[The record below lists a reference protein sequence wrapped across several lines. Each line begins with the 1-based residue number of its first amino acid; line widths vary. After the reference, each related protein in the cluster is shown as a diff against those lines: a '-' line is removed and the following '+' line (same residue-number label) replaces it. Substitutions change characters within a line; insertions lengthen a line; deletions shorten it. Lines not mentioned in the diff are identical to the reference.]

1 MRISKLATLIEQA
14 DPDKIHVIGDSHAVS
29 IAANIPNTVL
39 LAKRGATLQ
48 DIAAQAQSVPDGVPV
63 LVTGGAV
70 DGVRRMQHLAAGATI
85 RKILQGLKAR
95 RCVPVYVAHPPVDLN
110 GEYAELYK
118 NAGIDSQYNR
128 VQAETANSAKG
139 VLGQNY
145 VTSIPRT
152 QINKMDP
159 QRIYATPA
167 AYAQIATSSVP
178 VLQKAVQTA
187 QTAPDTQTKVAPDS
201 LQLDTSGLPTED
213 IPYLDTD
220 GDGVVTMSDAKAAG
234 LPMDTFSSLSG
245 DKYGIFSILSDFVR
259 QSQRIDPNSPS
270 YKEFIRKAKERGL
283 PNKGKPATGLAGN
296 AAKAFTYFKE
306 RGFTDEQ
313 AAGIVG
319 NLQAE
324 SGININPAAIGDGG
338 KAWGIAQ
345 WHPERRAIWEKA
357 TGKKWE
363 SSGISPNFEEQL
375 DFIVYELKRTEAQA
389 LRRLRATNTVEDA
402 AAVFDQYYERSSGK
416 ARKKRIQLAQAII
429 GSTGGTQ
436 TADAS
441 GVPTNGNPL
450 FGMDGAS
457 KMTQKDAAAEM
468 QKTLSQ
474 YKRMTAMLDFPV
486 KVNDAIS
493 KAGTSREQ
501 DTPGSQHF
509 HGTALDL
516 SIANLSQDQVKRL
529 LVAAKQVGFTGFGFG
544 NSILHVDR
552 GPRRTWDYG
561 NADFAGLNLTSVK
574 NFATA

>member
-1 MRISKLATLIEQA
+1 MRISKLAKLIEQA
-14 DPDKIHVIGDSHAVS
+14 DPNKTHVIGDEHAVS
-29 IAANIPNTVL
+29 IAANIANSVV
-39 LAKRGATLQ
+39 LAKRGAGLG
-48 DIAAQAQSVPDGVPV
+48 DIAAQAQSVPDGMPV
-63 LVTGGAV
+63 VVTGGAV
-70 DGVRRMQHLAAGATI
+70 DGVRRAQHLVAGAQLK
-85 RKILQGLKAR
+85 KILQGLKAR
-95 RCVPVYVAHPPVDLN
+95 GCMPVYVAHPPVDLN

-128 VQAETANSAKG
+128 VQAETARAAKG

-159 QRIYATPA
+159 QRILATPS
-167 AYAQIATSSVP
+167 AYAQIATSTGN
-178 VLQKAVQTA
+178 VLQKAA
-187 QTAPDTQTKVAPDS
+187 QAAQAAPDTQTQVAPDS
-201 LQLDTSGLPTED
+201 LQLDTSGLPAED

-245 DKYGIFSILSDFVR
+245 DKYGIFSILSDFVK
-259 QSQRIDPNSPS
+259 QSQSIDPNSPS

-283 PNKGKPATGLAGN
+283 PNKDKPATGLAGN
-296 AAKAFTYFKE
+296 AGKAFTFFKE

-345 WHPERRAIWEKA
+345 WHPERRSIWEKA
-357 TGKKWE
+357 SGKKWE

-375 DFIVYELKRTEAQA
+375 QFIVYELQRTESAA

-402 AAVFDQYYERSSGK
+402 AAVFDQYYERSSGQ
-416 ARKKRIQLAQAII
+416 ARKKRIELAQAII
-429 GSTGGTQ
+429 GSTGSTQ

-441 GVPTNGNPL
+441 GVSTNGDPL

-457 KMTQKDAAAEM
+457 RMTQDDAAQEM
-468 QKTLSQ
+468 QRTLQQ
-474 YKRMTAMLDFPV
+474 YRRMTAMLDFPV
-486 KVNDAIS
+486 RINDAIA
-493 KAGTSREQ
+493 KTGTSRERK
-501 DTPGSQHF
+501 TPGSQHF

-516 SIANLSQDQVKRL
+516 SIAGLSQDQVKRL
-529 LVAAKQVGFTGFGFG
+529 MVAAKQVGFTGFGFG
-544 NSILHVDR
+544 SSILHVDR
-552 GPRRTWDYG
+552 GPSRTWDYG
-561 NADFAGLNLTSVK
+561 NNEFAGMNLQAVK
-574 NFATA
+574 NWATA

>member
-14 DPDKIHVIGDSHAVS
+14 DPNRTHVIGDEHAVS
-29 IAANIPNTVL
+29 IAANIPNAVV
-39 LAKRGATLQ
+39 LAKRGAGLQ
-48 DIAAQAQSVPDGVPV
+48 DIAAQAQSVPDGMPV
-63 LVTGGAV
+63 LVTGGSV
-70 DGVRRMQHLAAGATI
+70 DGVRRAQHLVAGAQLK
-85 RKILQGLKAR
+85 KILQGLKAR
-95 RCVPVYVAHPPVDLN
+95 RCMPVYVAHPAVDLN

-128 VQAETANSAKG
+128 VQAQTAQAAKA

-145 VTSIPRT
+145 VTSIAMT

-159 QRIYATPA
+159 NRILATPS
-167 AYAQIATSSVP
+167 AYAQIATSAGK
-178 VLQKAVQTA
+178 VLASAAQTA
-187 QTAPDTQTKVAPDS
+187 KTAPDTQTKVAPDS
-201 LQLDTSGLPTED
+201 LQLDTSGLPEED

-259 QSQRIDPNSPS
+259 QSQRIDANSPS
-270 YKEFIRKAKERGL
+270 YKEFIRRAKQRGL
-283 PNKGKPATGLAGN
+283 PNQGKPATGLAGN
-296 AAKAFTYFKE
+296 AGKAFTFFKE
-306 RGFTDEQ
+306 RGFTEEQ

-375 DFIVYELKRTEAQA
+375 QFIVYELKRTEAQA
-389 LRRLRATNTVEDA
+389 LRKLRATKTVEDA
-402 AAVFDQYYERSSGK
+402 AAVFDQYYERSAGT
-416 ARKKRIQLAQAII
+416 AREKRIELAQAIL
-429 GSTGGTQ
+429 GSTGSTQ

-450 FGMDGAS
+450 FSMDGAS
-457 KMTQKDAAAEM
+457 RMTQDDAAQEM
-468 QKTLSQ
+468 QRTLQQ
-474 YKRMTAMLDFPV
+474 YRRMTAMLDFPV

-493 KAGTSREQ
+493 KKGTSRERE
-501 DTPGSQHF
+501 TPGSQHF

-516 SIANLSQDQVKRL
+516 SIAGLSQDQVKRL
-529 LVAAKQVGFTGFGFG
+529 MVAAKQVGFTGFGFG
-544 NSILHVDR
+544 SSILHVDR
-552 GPRRTWDYG
+552 GPSRTWDYG
-561 NADFAGLNLTSVK
+561 NNQFAGMNLQAVK
-574 NFATA
+574 NWATA